1 MAVISYKIYVQYL
14 KYLQTC
20 QSQTITSEPL
30 VSTMFEAC
38 VKHCHETLT
47 EHSSLHRCVM
57 LAKDP
62 TDSCSDIFLLALPFP
77 QRDLRIFDSLSIAVM
92 VKY

>member
-1 MAVISYKIYVQYL
+1 MAVKSYKIYVQYL

-30 VSTMFEAC
+30 VTTMYEAC

-47 EHSSLHRCVM
+47 EHSSLHRICN
-57 LAKDP
+57 AGKKNP
-62 TDSCSDIFLLALPFP
+62 TNTCSVILLLALPFA
-77 QRDLRIFDSLSIAVM
+77 QRDLPILMFDSQV
-92 VKY
+92 